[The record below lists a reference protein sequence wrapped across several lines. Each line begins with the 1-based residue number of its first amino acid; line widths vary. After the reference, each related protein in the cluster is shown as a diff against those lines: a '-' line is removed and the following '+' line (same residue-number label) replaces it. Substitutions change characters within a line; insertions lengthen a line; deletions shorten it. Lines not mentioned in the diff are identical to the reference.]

1 MTLHRDEP
9 SRRHADGGR
18 RVHHRRRSTTFAV
31 VGLVGALLLP
41 GCSASAGDYR
51 RESETYLESEALAEE
66 AGYRY
71 SQAVCE
77 QPTSTNQGTQF
88 SCSAVDNDGDEW
100 VFIVEITGDR
110 EVTVISG
117 EVVG

>member
-1 MTLHRDEP
+1 MT
-9 SRRHADGGR
+9 
-18 RVHHRRRSTTFAV
+18 STTRHSTRYGGDRRPVIAIGVAV
-31 VGLVGALLLP
+31 VIASAVIT

-51 RESETYLESEALAEE
+51 RESETYLESAALAEE